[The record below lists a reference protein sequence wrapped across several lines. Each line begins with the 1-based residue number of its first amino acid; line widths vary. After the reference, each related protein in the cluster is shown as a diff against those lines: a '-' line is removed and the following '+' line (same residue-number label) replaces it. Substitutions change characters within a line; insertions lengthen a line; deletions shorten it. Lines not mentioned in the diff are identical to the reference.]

1 MVRMRS
7 AVQVRSVADKD
18 CMFVIITDV
27 QSFLFDEFIYINKLV
42 LGGGSKNEALM
53 PADLDLGTLVS

>member
-42 LGGGSKNEALM
+42 LGGSKNEALM